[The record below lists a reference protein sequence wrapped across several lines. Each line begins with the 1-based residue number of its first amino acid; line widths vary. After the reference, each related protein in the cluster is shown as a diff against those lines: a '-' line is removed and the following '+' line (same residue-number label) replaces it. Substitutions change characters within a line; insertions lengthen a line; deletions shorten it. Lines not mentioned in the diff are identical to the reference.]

1 MPVHHVQSLED
12 SRLDPYRNLRRS
24 NKTRWS
30 GQFVVEGHRVVRRLI
45 ESGLAIDSI
54 AVTERREH
62 FLDDVLPADVP
73 LLVLSYETAS
83 ELVGYNFHQGVMA
96 CGIRPPDPKLDQF
109 VPRMPQ
115 PPLIVACPRMTD
127 PDNMGGLIRLC
138 AGFGV
143 GGLLLGTDCS
153 DPWSRRVLRVS
164 MGAAFAL
171 PIIESFDLAAD
182 LHRLRDEHRF
192 RLLATVLDPQAKL
205 LAEVVTGAPTVLLLG
220 NEADGLAQEW
230 IELSDERV
238 TIPMTAADS
247 LNVTVAAGI
256 FLHWLR
262 FGGSAAQKKREPR
275 NTRN

>member
-1 MPVHHVQSLED
+1 MPVFHIDLLD
-12 SRLDPYRNLRRS
+12 DPRLDPYRNLRRS

-73 LLVLSYETAS
+73 LLVMPFEIAT
-83 ELVGYNFHQGVMA
+83 ELVGYKFHHGVMA
-96 CGIRPPDPKLDQF
+96 CGIRPPDPKLDQL
-109 VPRMPQ
+109 VPRMPAL
-115 PPLIVACPRMTD
+115 PLVVACPRMTD

-143 GGLLLGTDCS
+143 GAMLLGSDCS
-153 DPWSRRVLRVS
+153 DPYSRRVLRVS

-182 LHRLRDEHRF
+182 LNWLRDEHRF

-205 LAEVVTGAPTVLLLG
+205 LAEIEPRLPTVLLLG
-220 NEADGLAQEW
+220 NESDGLAQEW
-230 IELSDERV
+230 IDLSDERV

-262 FGGSAAQKKREPR
+262 FGRARH
-275 NTRN
+275 

>member
-1 MPVHHVQSLED
+1 MPIFCIDSLD
-12 SRLDPYRNLRRS
+12 DRRLDPYRNLRRS

-54 AVTERREH
+54 VVTERREH
-62 FLDDVLPADVP
+62 FLDDILPADVP
-73 LLVLSYETAS
+73 LLVLPFEIAT
-83 ELVGYNFHQGVMA
+83 ELVGYNFHHGVMA
-96 CGIRPPDPKLDQF
+96 CGIRPPDPKLGDLLL
-109 VPRMPQ
+109 RMPQ

-143 GGLLLGTDCS
+143 GVLLLGSDCS
-153 DPWSRRVLRVS
+153 DPYSRRVLRVS
-164 MGAAFAL
+164 MGTAFAL
-171 PIIESFDLAAD
+171 PIIESLDLAGD
-182 LHRLRDEHRF
+182 LNRLRSQAGF
-192 RLLATVLDPQAKL
+192 RLLATVLDREAKL
-205 LAEVVTGAPTVLLLG
+205 LAEVEPRRPSVLLLG
-220 NEADGLAQEW
+220 NESDGLAQEW
-230 IELSDERV
+230 INLSDERV

-262 FGGSAAQKKREPR
+262 FGSDESTQRR
-275 NTRN
+275 

>member
-1 MPVHHVQSLED
+1 
-12 SRLDPYRNLRRS
+12 
-24 NKTRWS
+24 
-30 GQFVVEGHRVVRRLI
+30 VRRLI

-62 FLDDVLPADVP
+62 FLDEVLPPDVP
-73 LLVLSYETAS
+73 LLVLPQEIAS
-83 ELVGYNFHQGVMA
+83 QLVGYNFHHGVMA
-96 CGIRPPDPKLDQF
+96 CGIRPPDPELDQL
-109 VPRMPQ
+109 VPRMQ
-115 PPLIVACPRMTD
+115 SPPLIVACPRMTD

-143 GGLLLGTDCS
+143 GAMLLGSDCS

-171 PIIESFDLAAD
+171 PIIESRDLAAD
-182 LHRLRDEHRF
+182 LNRLRDEFRF
-192 RLLATVLDPQAKL
+192 RLLATVLDPRATRL
-205 LAEVVTGAPTVLLLG
+205 VEIETGTPTVLLLG
-220 NEADGLAQEW
+220 NESDGLAQGW
-230 IELSDERV
+230 IDRSDERV

-262 FGGSAAQKKREPR
+262 FGG
-275 NTRN
+275 

>member
-1 MPVHHVQSLED
+1 VHHVKSLD
-12 SRLDPYRNLRRS
+12 DPRLDPYRNLRRS

-30 GQFVVEGHRVVRRLI
+30 GQFVIEGHRVVRRLI

-73 LLVLSYETAS
+73 LLVLPQEISS
-83 ELVGYNFHQGVMA
+83 ELVGYNFHHGVMA
-96 CGIRPPDPKLDQF
+96 CGIRPPDPKLDEL
-109 VPRMPQ
+109 VARMPI
-115 PPLIVACPRMTD
+115 PPLIAACPRMTD

-143 GGLLLGTDCS
+143 GALLLGGDCS
-153 DPWSRRVLRVS
+153 DPYSRRVLRVS
-164 MGAAFAL
+164 RGAAFAL

-182 LHRLRDEHRF
+182 LDRLREQHRF
-192 RLLATVLDPQAKL
+192 RLLATVLDPRAKL
-205 LAEVVTGAPTVLLLG
+205 LADLVPGQPMVLLLG
-220 NEADGLAQEW
+220 NESDGLAQEW
-230 IELSDERV
+230 IDLSDERV

-262 FGGSAAQKKREPR
+262 FGSRQR
-275 NTRN
+275 